1 MWLIVC
7 LFFSFHRIV
16 VENQNGDEND
26 PVCADTENDNLS
38 LDLCGILC
46 RAPLIIPCDF
56 SYNDSFAHS
65 ISSIAI

>member
-26 PVCADTENDNLS
+26 PVCADTEPSVWTAETGPSRLEDGRIVLHRNSNPVDT
-38 LDLCGILC
+38 
-46 RAPLIIPCDF
+46 PP
-56 SYNDSFAHS
+56 
-65 ISSIAI
+65 AIN